1 MKNKDKKIYWVCS
14 KCGIEANRLTC
25 LKKYGREPLKKCFNV
40 STVHE
45 GICDCCGKKDWL
57 TETRDYFFPD
67 FSLLKQKNEK
77 HQNKKTTSRSFRK
90 STKN

>member
-77 HQNKKTTSRSFRK
+77 K
-90 STKN
+90 